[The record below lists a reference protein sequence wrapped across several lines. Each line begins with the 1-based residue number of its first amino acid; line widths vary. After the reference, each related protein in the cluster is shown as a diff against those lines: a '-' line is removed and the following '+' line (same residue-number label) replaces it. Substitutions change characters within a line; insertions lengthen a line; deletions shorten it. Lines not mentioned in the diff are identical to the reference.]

1 MKTIYAYCCI
11 AICGIVSFACNGTS
25 RDTEDRVKS
34 EQKALKKRAKDEQ
47 QLDKKHAKENVKF
60 EKQRKKADE
69 KSNSVIEIP
78 KSERGL
84 EEAKRDKKNL
94 DKNALF

>member
-60 EKQRKKADE
+60 EKQSGRK
-69 KSNSVIEIP
+69 P
-78 KSERGL
+78 T
-84 EEAKRDKKNL
+84 KNQIV
-94 DKNALF
+94 